1 MYESKDQPVL
11 SRLLFIRRLCLHGLV
26 VLALI
31 IFSVLL
37 GISGLLYFEQD
48 ISFHDALYDAA
59 MILGGIGPINM
70 PQTPGGKLF
79 FASYGLYT
87 NLVFAAT
94 LGLILS
100 PVAHRLLHKFHYDE
114 SEDDAA

>member
-1 MYESKDQPVL
+1 MYESKDQPIL
-11 SRLLFIRRLCLHGLV
+11 SRLLFFRRMCMHGLV

-31 IFSVLL
+31 GFSILL

-48 ISFHDALYDAA
+48 VSLHDAVFDAA
-59 MILGGIGPINM
+59 MILGGISPINM
-70 PQTPGGKLF
+70 PETPGGKLF

-114 SEDDAA
+114 ADDETP